1 MGSRASIE
9 ATLELIAAE
18 EEDIVA
24 PNPDKRHR
32 PRADP
37 AAHEPDPAADCAHPP
52 PERRNS

>member
-18 EEDIVA
+18 EDIVA
-24 PNPDKRHR
+24 PNPDKRDR